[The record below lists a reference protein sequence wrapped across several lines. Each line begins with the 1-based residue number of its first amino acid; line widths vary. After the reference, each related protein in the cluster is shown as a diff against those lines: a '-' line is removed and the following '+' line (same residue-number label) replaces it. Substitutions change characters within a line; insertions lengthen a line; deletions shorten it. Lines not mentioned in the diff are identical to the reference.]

1 MSGIGDEELRTF
13 AQRFS
18 ELAAQAHQLLTA
30 GDGATISERVL
41 AHLGVADDDVVIT
54 GQTLPVVERPNLQLA
69 IDDLVGTEGQL
80 LGLPA
85 ELAHY
90 GGFSVATLIGGTFRG
105 PSHPAPPI
113 TDEIPAGVDSE
124 LGCVR
129 AAIWLADFE
138 EHPVAIAVHPGE
150 RHGPGP
156 GDMRVELLATDQT
169 VVDDVRAALDERRRR
184 HNVYRGQVLGFTF
197 SEYGE
202 FGVHFL
208 HRPTTPADEVIL
220 PTGVLSSI
228 HRHTV
233 EMANH
238 ADALREAGQHLTRGL
253 LLHGPPGTGKTHT
266 IGHLLAAMPERTTIV
281 LQGNSLGALGHAA
294 AIARNLPPSMLIIED
309 VDLIATERSMHPMGG
324 GGLMFQLLNEMDGLA
339 TSDDIIFV
347 LTTNRVDL
355 LEPAL
360 AARPGRIDHAV
371 EIGLPNA
378 GSRHRLFEL
387 YFANVDT
394 DIANFADAVERTEGA
409 TGAFIKEV
417 ARRAVTASLL
427 DGAPLVNQTHLLD
440 AVEQLLASVSPIQAA
455 MLGGPGAGTPK
466 AASDP
471 PLAPPFM

>member
-1 MSGIGDEELRTF
+1 MSGIEDEELRTF
-13 AQRFS
+13 ALRFA
-18 ELAAQAHQLLTA
+18 ELAGQAHQLLMA

-41 AHLGVADDDVVIT
+41 AHLGVDNDEVVIT

-69 IDDLVGTEGQL
+69 IDDLVGNQGEL

-90 GGFSVATLIGGTFRG
+90 GGFSVASLVGDTFRG
-105 PSHPAPPI
+105 PSHPAPPV
-113 TDEIPAGVDSE
+113 TDEVPAGVGSE

-129 AAIWLADFE
+129 AGIWLFDFDNT
-138 EHPVAIAVHPGE
+138 PVAIAVHPGE

-156 GDMRVELLATDQT
+156 GDMRVELLATTAAIADG
-169 VVDDVRAALDERRRR
+169 VRGALDERRRH

-208 HRPTTPADEVIL
+208 PRPTTLADEVIL
-220 PTGVLSSI
+220 PPGVLSSI
-228 HRHTV
+228 QRHTV
-233 EMANH
+233 DMADH
-238 ADALREAGQHLTRGL
+238 GDALRAAGQHLTRGL

-266 IGHLLAAMPERTTIV
+266 ISHLLAAMPQRTTIV

-294 AIARNLPPSMLIIED
+294 AIARSLPPSMLVIED

-324 GGLMFQLLNEMDGLA
+324 GGLLFQLLNEMDGLGK
-339 TSDDIIFV
+339 SDDVIFV

-371 EIGLPNA
+371 EIGLPDA
-378 GSRHRLFEL
+378 AARDRLFAL
-387 YFANVDT
+387 YFSGVDT
-394 DIANFADAVERTEGA
+394 TISDFAEAVDRTEGA

-427 DGAPLVNQTHLLD
+427 AAATHVDDTHLRT
-440 AVEQLLASVSPIQAA
+440 AVDELLASVSPIQAA
-455 MLGGPGAGTPK
+455 MLGGPGAQTD
-466 AASDP
+466 AAMEHAP
-471 PLAPPFM
+471 MPPPFM